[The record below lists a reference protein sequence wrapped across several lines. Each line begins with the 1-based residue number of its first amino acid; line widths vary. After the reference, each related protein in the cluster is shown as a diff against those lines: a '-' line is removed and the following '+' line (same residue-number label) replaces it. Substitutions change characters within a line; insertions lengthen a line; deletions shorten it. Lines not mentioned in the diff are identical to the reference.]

1 MRAKHSRHSL
11 LARYAEQLGSIVQRN
26 RAEMALLAAKQEA
39 ERSADFARAAMIE
52 AQAADRAKTQFLANM
67 SHELRT
73 PLNAIIGFADVL
85 RGSGTDG
92 GLTQRSAEY
101 VEYIHGSGCHLLS
114 IINDILDLSRIESGR
129 QPLNEEILSLP
140 DLIQSCL
147 SVTAERIAEAGMTV
161 EATMPP
167 ALPDLLGDA
176 RMLKQV
182 IVNLLSNAIKF
193 TPRGG
198 RVTLDSMIGDSGDL
212 LIVVSDTGIGIEAAH
227 LSQVL
232 TPFWQVDADLNR
244 SSTGTGLG
252 LPLSKALAEA
262 HGGRLSIA
270 SEIGVGTS
278 VTVTLPAARFR
289 DTAPETEPG
298 ACPVALAA
306 TIG

>member
-1 MRAKHSRHSL
+1 
-11 LARYAEQLGSIVQRN
+11 
-26 RAEMALLAAKQEA
+26 MALLAAKQQA
-39 ERSADFARAAMIE
+39 ERAADVARAAMIE

-85 RGSGTDG
+85 RGSAAEA
-92 GLTQRSAEY
+92 GLSDRSAEY

-114 IINDILDLSRIESGR
+114 IINDILDLSRVESGR
-129 QPLNEEILSLP
+129 QPLNEEELSLP
-140 DLIQSCL
+140 ELIQSCL
-147 SVTAERIAEAGMTV
+147 SVMAERITEAGMTV
-161 EATMPP
+161 EATTPP
-167 ALPDLLGDA
+167 GLPDLLGDA

-193 TPRGG
+193 TPWGG
-198 RVTLDSMIGDSGDL
+198 RVTLSTAIGEDGDL
-212 LIVVSDTGIGIEAAH
+212 LIVISDNGIGIEAEH

-262 HGGRLSIA
+262 HGGNLWIA

-278 VTVTLPAARFR
+278 VTVTLPAARLLG
-289 DTAPETEPG
+289 TAPETRSG
-298 ACPVALAA
+298 DHAVALVAA
-306 TIG
+306 AG